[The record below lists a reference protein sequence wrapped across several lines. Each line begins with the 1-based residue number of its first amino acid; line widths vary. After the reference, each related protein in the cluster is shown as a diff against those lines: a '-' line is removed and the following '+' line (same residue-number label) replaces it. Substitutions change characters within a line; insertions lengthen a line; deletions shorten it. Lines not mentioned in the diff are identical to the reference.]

1 MKKLKIT
8 MLGAGSGFVM
18 SVARELVQYGIFDG
32 CEFVLQDIDV
42 KRLRTAEETV
52 RGILKSGKNIKVSLK
67 KTTDRK
73 KALDGCDYVIT
84 SCEMNRYAN
93 WVKDLRIPARHGVHQ
108 VKGENGGPGGMIHA
122 MRNICMFKDILADI
136 EKLCPNAWLMNFT
149 NPMSTLC
156 TYFKN
161 YSPVNAL
168 GFCHQAHGSFG
179 VIAEQIGMEPGELEI
194 ISGGINHLNWL
205 FDIRKKG
212 TGESFMDEFL
222 EKVRKSKYWKK
233 RFDSVPQQM
242 FTLEMLN
249 VFNMYP
255 IGYDDH
261 IIEYL
266 PFFWEESE
274 WEKHQYKSLAD
285 DYDKLAKNETYT
297 LEIQRLL
304 GKEYMKPPFPADP
317 DHSYYAE
324 KPCQVIVALE
334 TNTPTY
340 FDAINIVNHG
350 AISNL
355 PSDAIVDVPGI
366 AIGGKVRSIYVGE
379 LPPGPMEICRRQ
391 ITLHEMIARAAHEGD
406 DNMAVQALC
415 LDPYVRSLSQAKNIW
430 TDFRREYK
438 ESLTTFK

>member
-1 MKKLKIT
+1 
-8 MLGAGSGFVM
+8 
-18 SVARELVQYGIFDG
+18 
-32 CEFVLQDIDV
+32 
-42 KRLRTAEETV
+42 
-52 RGILKSGKNIKVSLK
+52 
-67 KTTDRK
+67 
-73 KALDGCDYVIT
+73 
-84 SCEMNRYAN
+84 
-93 WVKDLRIPARHGVHQ
+93 
-108 VKGENGGPGGMIHA
+108 
-122 MRNICMFKDILADI
+122 
-136 EKLCPNAWLMNFT
+136 
-149 NPMSTLC
+149 
-156 TYFKN
+156 
-161 YSPVNAL
+161 VNAL

-212 TGESFMDEFL
+212 TGESFMDGFL

-438 ESLTTFK
+438 ESLTTFQ